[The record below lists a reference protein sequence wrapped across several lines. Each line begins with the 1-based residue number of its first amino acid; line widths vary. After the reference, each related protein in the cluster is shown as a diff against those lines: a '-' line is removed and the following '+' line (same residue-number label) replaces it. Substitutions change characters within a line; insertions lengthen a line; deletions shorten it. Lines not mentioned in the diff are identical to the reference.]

1 MRADKKSAKKKNAED
16 AFGWAVFSEVCGVR
30 RPWGRA
36 LLFARPRQD
45 AVFRAYDKRLGAL
58 PTAGELS
65 AGGAAGAGGTP
76 DELSYGRTGAV
87 GAEAR
92 ERLAAELR
100 AREDAHSKFSRRR
113 TFVDDVEVGAINERN
128 RVFNK
133 KLGRAFDKYTVDIK
147 QNLERG
153 TAL

>member
-1 MRADKKSAKKKNAED
+1 M
-16 AFGWAVFSEVCGVR
+16 
-30 RPWGRA
+30 
-36 LLFARPRQD
+36 
-45 AVFRAYDKRLGAL
+45 FRAYEKRLGSL
-58 PTAGELS
+58 PTAGELPPAAR
-65 AGGAAGAGGTP
+65 AGGAP
-76 DELSYGRTGAV
+76 DELSYGRSGAV

-100 AREDAHSKFSRRR
+100 ERDAAHANFSRRR
-113 TFVDDVEVGAINERN
+113 TFVDDAEVGSINERN

-133 KLGRAFDKYTVDIK
+133 KLERAFDKYTVDIK